1 MSDSNPNT
9 ADFIQ
14 QNYTNIEIF
23 YERLIAYANENI
35 FPQAFYKDNESGS
48 RDWNWN
54 NNRSVYESMKKLELN
69 KPLI

>member
-1 MSDSNPNT
+1 MSESNPNT

-35 FPQAFYKDNESGS
+35 FPQAFYKDNDSGS
-48 RDWNWN
+48 RDWKQ
-54 NNRSVYESMKKLELN
+54 NRSEYESMKKLELN

>member
-1 MSDSNPNT
+1 MSESNPNT

-35 FPQAFYKDNESGS
+35 FPQAFYKDNDSGS
-48 RDWNWN
+48 RD
-54 NNRSVYESMKKLELN
+54 
-69 KPLI
+69 

>member
-1 MSDSNPNT
+1 MSESNPNT

-48 RDWNWN
+48 RDWN
-54 NNRSVYESMKKLELN
+54 RSEKECMKEVMN
-69 KPLI
+69 